1 MTQRSKIR
9 NWLVMAAVL
18 LCTAVSVKAFAN
30 PGVRRPVVQF
40 IYFYEQSETSQDTQS
55 LGLWDRLLYSVLM
68 TKASSS

>member
-1 MTQRSKIR
+1 MKQRSKLR
-9 NWLVMAAVL
+9 NWLAVAAVL

-30 PGVRRPVVQF
+30 PGLRRPVVQF
-40 IYFYEQSETSQDTQS
+40 IYFYQQSEASQDTQA